1 MNEDKQTEVEA
12 ARDVVR
18 AANPIHKTGNREI
31 AIIPKGYDLL
41 NLEQYQDEPAR
52 MREHHAFHDVES
64 FILYCS
70 DFRAGFTNGESRMFG
85 SKVNST
91 FTAIFDYTGWGEHTA
106 KYVCP
111 LSEEWKRWSGMSG
124 KQTNQQAFA
133 QFIEDNLPDVI
144 EPEGAAMLE
153 ISRTL
158 EAKKNVNFIS
168 NTRLRDST
176 VDFVFEEK
184 VEATAQK
191 GSIKIPEVFKIK
203 IPVYD
208 NGELHVIQAKLRYRL
223 EGGKLSIWYEL
234 DRAHKVLEAAF
245 QAVRKQIE
253 DGLEVKA
260 LMGEI

>member
-1 MNEDKQTEVEA
+1 MSDKERTETEVALEA
-12 ARDVVR
+12 Q
-18 AANPIHKTGNREI
+18 AAMNPIHKAGDREI
-31 AIIPKGYDLL
+31 AIVPKGYELHD
-41 NLEQYQDEPAR
+41 LEQYLDNPVR
-52 MREHHAFHDVES
+52 MKERHAFHDVES

-106 KYVCP
+106 KYTCP

-124 KQTNQQAFA
+124 KQTTQQQFA

-208 NGELHVIQAKLRYRL
+208 NGEPHVLQAKLRYRL

-234 DRAHKVLEAAF
+234 DRAHKVMEAAF